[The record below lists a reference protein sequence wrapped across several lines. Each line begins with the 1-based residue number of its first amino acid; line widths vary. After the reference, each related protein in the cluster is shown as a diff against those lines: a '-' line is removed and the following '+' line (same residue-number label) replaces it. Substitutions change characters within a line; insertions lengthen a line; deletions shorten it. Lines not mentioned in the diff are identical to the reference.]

1 MVIRDLTLRS
11 ATSFGSFHLIRLLF
25 DEYLF
30 YLVEAKLASEQNVT
44 KIAALYS
51 SHRHHGKSASENNN
65 IVIEKS
71 LNNNNKDSEGKCN
84 DLQVCFTNSGICS
97 QHLKLKNAISLK
109 K

>member
-30 YLVEAKLASEQNVT
+30 YLVEAKLASEQNIT

-51 SHRHHGKSASENNN
+51 SHHHHHSCSGKSVSENNN
-65 IVIEKS
+65 SVIERS
-71 LNNNNKDSEGKCN
+71 LNNNNKDSEGK
-84 DLQVCFTNSGICS
+84 
-97 QHLKLKNAISLK
+97 
-109 K
+109 

>member
-30 YLVEAKLASEQNVT
+30 YLVEAKLASEQNIT

-65 IVIEKS
+65 IVIERS
-71 LNNNNKDSEGKCN
+71 LNNNNKDSEGKREYCLYLN
-84 DLQVCFTNSGICS
+84 TSI
-97 QHLKLKNAISLK
+97 
-109 K
+109 